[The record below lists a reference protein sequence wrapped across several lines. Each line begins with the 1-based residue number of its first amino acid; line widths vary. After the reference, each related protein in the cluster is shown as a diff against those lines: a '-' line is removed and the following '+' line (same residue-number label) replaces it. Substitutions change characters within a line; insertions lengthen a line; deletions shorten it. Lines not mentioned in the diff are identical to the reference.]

1 MPTSKAPIDNILLD
15 EVSYPDSQGN
25 EEPKAV
31 PLEETEIPKKIV
43 DIQHDALVAATD
55 LPEKERFPTMNLLEF
70 SLTVGRRARDPRVQT
85 LANLLAGVNVDGKF
99 TKTTAP
105 SRIISAFFVVRD
117 TDESGLKRQDLNDYL
132 EMVKIVSTQ
141 NRGRIQDREE
151 AIIYLQNSA
160 KIDLDKIAF
169 ELYSDVEVM
178 LSALKRDGGILE
190 CVSPELKEDKD
201 IVIAA
206 VSQNGEALRFVSEE
220 LRGDKDVVL
229 AAVSQNGE
237 ALRFVSEE
245 LRGDK
250 DVVLAAVSQNGK
262 ALGFASEGLRGDR
275 NLAIA
280 AVRVGKG
287 GFRCISPELLDT
299 DRDLILELLKAGF
312 RVPWEIMKSR
322 NFLSDKE
329 IVLASMRIELKEGV
343 HFYKRDIANIR
354 NFSILD
360 TPVLLYYIGSSIGKG
375 KSLLNDDEVASL
387 AVEMSGVFL
396 YYLSPQ
402 QQNNKTL
409 VLKAVSNCGE
419 ALEYAS
425 DELKRDKD
433 VVRAA
438 ITQDQNSIQYAS
450 SEVFGDGELMAI
462 GAEHFEKATKDLKEN
477 KETVLAVVS
486 KSGRALRHASNG
498 LRDDKDVVLAAV
510 SKDNRSLEYA
520 SERLRDDKDV
530 VLAAVS
536 KTGSS
541 LKFASSRLKNDRD
554 VAMTAISYGCSLGEI
569 SEALKDDRDVVIAAV
584 TDSGEQLQYASESL
598 RSDKSILLLAWKSLS
613 MSRQEIYWYYAWLP
627 KTPSALRND
636 PKLMKTIFEAL
647 RHESVNEGKN
657 RSTILEEYFRRK

>member
-201 IVIAA
+201 IVI
-206 VSQNGEALRFVSEE
+206 
-220 LRGDKDVVL
+220 